1 MIRTVEAVVSLVG
14 GANRI
19 VVFTGAGISAES
31 GIPTFRDPLTGIWAR
46 QDPEKLETAN
56 AFREDAALVWGWYLW
71 RRAQVAQ
78 AVPNAAHQ
86 AIAQLTWTRDVTV
99 ITQNIDDLH
108 ERAGAVDVIH
118 LHGSLEQPK
127 CFACHRT
134 PTAFSFEEPIAS
146 EDMRIEPPRCPRC
159 RGKLRPGVVWFG
171 EELPAVAWKK
181 AVLATK
187 NCDVLLSIGTSG
199 VVFPAAE
206 IPTMALRAGAYVVHI
221 NPVQVVQPSCRELC
235 LVGRATEIVPALV
248 FLMRPSTGAQ
258 VERPVP

>member
-1 MIRTVEAVVSLVG
+1 MTSTVEAVASLIG
-14 GANRI
+14 DAKRI

-31 GIPTFRDPLTGIWAR
+31 GIPTFRDPLTGIWAL

-56 AFREDAALVWGWYLW
+56 AFRADAPLVWGWYLW
-71 RRAQVAQ
+71 RRVQSAH

-86 AIAQLTWTRDVTV
+86 AIEQLARTRAVAV

-108 ERAGAVDVIH
+108 ERAGAADVIH
-118 LHGSLEQPK
+118 LHGSLAQPK

-134 PTAFSFEEPIAS
+134 PTAFSFEEPITS
-146 EDMRIEPPRCPRC
+146 ESLRIEPPRCPRC
-159 RGKLRPGVVWFG
+159 NGKLRPGLVWFG
-171 EELPAVAWKK
+171 EELPAVAWKR
-181 AVLATK
+181 AVLAAK
-187 NCDVLLSIGTSG
+187 NCDALLSIGTSG
-199 VVFPAAE
+199 LVFPAAE

-221 NPVQVVQPSCRELC
+221 NPVQVGKPSSRELC

-248 FLMRPSTGAQ
+248 SLMGLPSDDQ